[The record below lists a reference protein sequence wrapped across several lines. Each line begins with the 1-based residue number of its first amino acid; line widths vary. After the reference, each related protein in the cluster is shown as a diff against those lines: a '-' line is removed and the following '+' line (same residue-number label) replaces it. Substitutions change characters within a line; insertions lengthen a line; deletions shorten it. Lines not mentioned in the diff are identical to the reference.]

1 MFYTQY
7 DRMYQENADGRD
19 GTRVPVP
26 LHNYDEN
33 GERPHQPEDGS
44 STSGSDRNNDGVW
57 GERDIGGPVNLR
69 NAMADYEEMRR

>member
-26 LHNYDEN
+26 LHNCDEN
-33 GERPHQPEDGS
+33 GERPHQPEDRS
-44 STSGSDRNNDGVW
+44 STSRSDRNNDRAW
-57 GERDIGGPVNLR
+57 GEHDIGGPVNLR
-69 NAMADYEEMRR
+69 NGMAD